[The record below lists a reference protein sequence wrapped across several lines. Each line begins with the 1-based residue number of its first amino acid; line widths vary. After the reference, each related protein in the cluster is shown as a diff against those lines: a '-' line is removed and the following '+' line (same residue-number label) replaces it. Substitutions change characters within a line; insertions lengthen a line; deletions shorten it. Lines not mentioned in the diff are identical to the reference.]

1 VRERQYKNIRLKSE
15 QVAEFSYQPGKCGQA
30 YRMVVVRKNL
40 SVEKGEQVLF
50 DDIRYFFYLTNDTT
64 LSAAEIVFFANER
77 CDQENVIEQ
86 LKNGVNAL
94 RMPSDDLM
102 SNWAYMVIAALAWN
116 LKSWYGLMTPD
127 KSVGHAIGR
136 MEFKRFLHSFILIPC
151 QILKTGRRLVFR
163 VLTYTKHLRT
173 FFETFDLLKRVRFG

>member
-1 VRERQYKNIRLKSE
+1 
-15 QVAEFSYQPGKCGQA
+15 
-30 YRMVVVRKNL
+30 MVVVRKNL

-50 DDIRYFFYLTNDTT
+50 DDIRYFFYLTNDTS
-64 LSAAEIVFFANER
+64 LSAAEVVFFANER

-94 RMPSDDLM
+94 RMPSDDLV

-116 LKSWYGLMTPD
+116 LKSWYGLMAPD

-151 QILKTGRRLVFR
+151 QIVKTGRRLVFR
-163 VLTYTKHLRT
+163 SS
-173 FFETFDLLKRVRFG
+173 DLHPTLGSPSSKRWMCSSACALAEAAGRSGDWGHPHPPLKTQAPGERR